1 MPKVSVIVS
10 VYNDGRY
17 IKQCLRSLIS
27 QVDVEKEILVIYDE
41 GSKDNSYEE
50 IMSFEG
56 IENVRVFSVPHC
68 TIGKALNFGL
78 FKARGEIIAYAE
90 ADKEYFPMW
99 LTTVEYLQA
108 HPNVK
113 AVGTLSTYPKPST
126 FLGRCMVESKK
137 LEKRDIE
144 KETSRCIGDIFIE
157 KIFCLRLEDGMK
169 N

>member
-1 MPKVSVIVS
+1 MPKVSVIVP

-99 LTTVEYLQA
+99 LKTTVEYLQA

-137 LEKRDIE
+137 
-144 KETSRCIGDIFIE
+144 
-157 KIFCLRLEDGMK
+157 